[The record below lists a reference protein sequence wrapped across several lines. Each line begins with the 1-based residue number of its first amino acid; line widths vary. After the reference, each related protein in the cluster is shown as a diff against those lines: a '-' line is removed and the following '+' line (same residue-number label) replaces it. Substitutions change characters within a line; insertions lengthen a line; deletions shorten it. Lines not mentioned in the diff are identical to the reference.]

1 MMKGISKIFPSDWF
15 CLRGKKRNYVMLER
29 NKEKFGECG
38 MGVTPANKMNPR
50 SRERS
55 LDEIDDME
63 NLNFLMVDLRYNF
76 VSCHLMPSMRTS
88 NVLMSMKKI
97 VPGRYYLLHIR

>member
-1 MMKGISKIFPSDWF
+1 M
-15 CLRGKKRNYVMLER
+15 
-29 NKEKFGECG
+29 
-38 MGVTPANKMNPR
+38 TPANKMRRPHSERFCDVALIVKFYCDCDVAKSLRMGPNPR

-76 VSCHLMPSMRTS
+76 VSCHLMPSMRT
-88 NVLMSMKKI
+88 
-97 VPGRYYLLHIR
+97 